1 MGVPKAGTYKRLL
14 TTESGETKEVKYKA
28 KKGECDGMPYSLD
41 MPLHP
46 FESVIF
52 EFPKVA
58 ATGKSHAKSTKGKKA
73 VNKK

>member
-1 MGVPKAGTYKRLL
+1 MT
-14 TTESGETKEVKYKA
+14 
-28 KKGECDGMPYSLD
+28 GMPYSLD

-58 ATGKSHAKSTKGKKA
+58 AARKSHAKSTKGKKA